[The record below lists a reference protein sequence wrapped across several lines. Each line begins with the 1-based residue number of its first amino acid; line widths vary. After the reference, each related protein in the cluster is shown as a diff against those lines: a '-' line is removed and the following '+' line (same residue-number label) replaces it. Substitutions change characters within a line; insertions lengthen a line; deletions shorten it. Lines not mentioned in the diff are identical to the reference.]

1 METIAE
7 LFKKRFPEPTAIQK
21 KAMPVLLQGKNA
33 LLVAPTGSG
42 KTEAALLPVLEMVHG
57 KKGIS
62 CLYIT
67 PLRALNRDMKKRMD
81 WWCEQAGITH
91 AVRHGDTSVSERGK
105 QRASPPQ
112 LLIVTPETLQAILV
126 GRVMRA
132 HLANVK
138 HVIVDEVHELMNNKR
153 GTQLSMGL
161 ERLAEV
167 ADFQRIG
174 LSATV
179 AKPREAGKL
188 ICGERE
194 FSVIEA
200 GAGRELDLEIIKAYG
215 GQKKIFEKV
224 KDILEKEAGKRR
236 IVFVNTRS
244 TAEALATYLD
254 MEKVPIDIHHGSL
267 SAEVRLKTEEGLK
280 GGETKTVVATSSL
293 ELGIDIGGMEEII
306 QFNSP
311 REVARLVQRVGRS
324 GHAMHLRPSGKI
336 VVGDYDEWMEARAI
350 KDKFEGGF
358 LEEREVVRGAM
369 DVAAHQFVGLLL
381 DKGRMNV
388 DDAYKILNRAYA
400 FALKPDEFK
409 RVVKQLERER
419 LIFLNPDNTSAIRQA
434 GREYYFYNLTTIPKE
449 RKYALRDASTNKI
462 VASLD
467 ERFVA
472 TLTPGEFFSSKGK
485 VWKMIELSSEL
496 LAEQTA
502 SADFV
507 IPDWVGEDIPVH
519 KEVAQEVGRLR
530 GADEEKHGER
540 VVPDDKKILVEI
552 AKESVIL
559 HSCLGTRINYTLGR
573 VLQLRLAKKLGAE
586 VAVATDPYRVM
597 LRLPFPAKK
606 EWIDAAL
613 VPYDLEF
620 DAEESLWNSSALR
633 LVFLHTGR
641 MFGMFGEDAMV
652 GTKLIRLMVDTPV
665 YDETLNSIFRK
676 YFDLEGAKRLLLG
689 IMKKEPALVFE
700 EREKLSFFAM
710 VGIKRKEEGVPSIQP
725 REAMLKS
732 IREEL
737 EKKKITLHCLS
748 CGAERLT
755 TVANAPENFKC
766 HKCGRTSLT
775 IWPGEPEELAAKAAI
790 LRAYGKKGL
799 LALSV
804 FGVGPKTADRILSK
818 LHKDEDLLLLDLLE
832 AQKNFIKNKKYWRA

>member
-7 LFKKRFPEPTAIQK
+7 LFRKRFPEPTAIQR

-42 KTEAALLPVLEMVHG
+42 KTEAALLPVLEMLHG
-57 KKGIS
+57 KPGIS

-81 WWCEQAGITH
+81 WWCDRAGITH
-91 AVRHGDTSVSERGK
+91 AVRHGDTGAAERGK
-105 QRASPPQ
+105 QRATPPQ
-112 LLIVTPETLQAILV
+112 LLIVTPETLQALLV
-126 GRVMRA
+126 GRVMRK

-138 HVIVDEVHELMNNKR
+138 HVIVDEVHELLNSKR

-161 ERLAEV
+161 ERLAEI
-167 ADFQRIG
+167 AKFQRIG
-174 LSATV
+174 LSATI
-179 AKPREAGKL
+179 AKPREAGRL
-188 ICGERE
+188 ICGEHE
-194 FSVIEA
+194 FEVIGA
-200 GAGRELDLEIIKAYG
+200 GKGRELDLEIIKAYG
-215 GQKKIFEKV
+215 GEKKIFEKV
-224 KDILEKEAGKRR
+224 KDIVEKERGKRR

-280 GGETKTVVATSSL
+280 GGETRTVVATSSL

-350 KDKFEGGF
+350 KNKFESGF

-381 DKGRMNV
+381 EHGRMNI
-388 DDAYKILNRAYA
+388 DDAYKILNRAHA
-400 FALKPDEFK
+400 FALKPDEFH

-419 LIFLNPDNTSAIRQA
+419 LIFLNPDNAAAARRA

-449 RKYALRDASTNKI
+449 KKYLLRDSSTNKV

-472 TLTPGEFFSSKGK
+472 NLAPGEFFSCKGK
-485 VWKMIELSSEL
+485 VWKMVELSHEL
-496 LAEQTA
+496 LAEPA
-502 SADFV
+502 SSVDFV
-507 IPDWVGEDIPVH
+507 IPDWAGEDIPVH
-519 KEVAQEVGRLR
+519 REIAQEVGRLR
-530 GADEEKHGER
+530 REDREAHGEK
-540 VVPDDKKILVEI
+540 VIPDNEKIVVEI
-552 AKESVIL
+552 AKESVVL
-559 HSCLGTRINYTLGR
+559 HSCFGTRINYTLGK
-573 VLQLRLAKKLGAE
+573 VLQLRLVRKLGAE

-606 EWIDAAL
+606 EWIDSAL

-633 LVFLHTGR
+633 IVFLHTGR

-665 YDETLNSIFRK
+665 YEETVNTIFRR
-676 YFDLEGAKRLLLG
+676 YFDLEGAKKVLVGL
-689 IMKKEPALVFE
+689 MKKELELVFE
-700 EREKLSFFAM
+700 EREGLSFFALE
-710 VGIKRKEEGVPSIQP
+710 GIRKKEEGAPSIQP

-737 EKKKITLHCLS
+737 GKKRIALRCLS
-748 CGAERLT
+748 CGAERIT
-755 TVANAPENFKC
+755 TVENAPETYKC

-775 IWPGEPEELAAKAAI
+775 VWPGAPEELADKAAI
-790 LRAYGKKGL
+790 LRAYGKRGL
-799 LALSV
+799 IALSV
-804 FGVGPKTADRILSK
+804 YGVGPKTADRILSK
-818 LHKDEDLLLLDLLE
+818 LHRDEDVLLLELLE
-832 AQKNFIKNKKYWRA
+832 AQKNFIKNRKYWRA

>member
-1 METIAE
+1 METIAS
-7 LFKKRFPEPTAIQK
+7 LFKKRFPEPTAIQH

-42 KTEAALLPVLEMVHG
+42 KTEAALLPVLEMLHG
-57 KKGIS
+57 KPGIS

-81 WWCEQAGITH
+81 WWCGQAGVTH
-91 AVRHGDTSVSERGK
+91 GVRHGDTSVSERGR

-112 LLIVTPETLQAILV
+112 LLIVTPETLQALLV
-126 GRVMRA
+126 GRVMRK

-167 ADFQRIG
+167 AKFQRIG
-174 LSATV
+174 LSATI

-188 ICGERE
+188 ICGGQE
-194 FSVIEA
+194 FEVIDT
-200 GAGRELDLEIIKAYG
+200 GKGRELDLEIIKAYG
-215 GQKKIFEKV
+215 GEKKIFEKV
-224 KDILEKEAGKRR
+224 KEILEKEQGKRR

-350 KDKFEGGF
+350 KNKFESGF

-381 DKGRMNV
+381 DNGRMNV
-388 DDAYKILNRAYA
+388 DDAYRILSRAYA
-400 FALKPDEFK
+400 FALKPEEFE
-409 RVVKQLERER
+409 RVVKQLGRER
-419 LIFLNPDNTSAIRQA
+419 LIFLNPDNTAAIRQA

-449 RKYALRDASTNKI
+449 KKFALRDSSTNRI

-485 VWKMIELSSEL
+485 VWRMIELSSEL
-496 LAEQTA
+496 LAEPA
-502 SADFV
+502 SSADFI

-519 KEVAQEVGRLR
+519 REIAQEVGRLR
-530 GADEEKHGER
+530 KGDEEKHGEKII
-540 VVPDDKKILVEI
+540 PDEKKLLVEI

-559 HSCLGTRINYTLGR
+559 HSCFGTRVNYTLGR
-573 VLQLRLAKKLGAE
+573 ILQLRLAKKLGAE

-597 LRLPFPAKK
+597 LKLPFPAKR

-613 VPYDLEF
+613 APYDLEF

-633 LVFLHTGR
+633 IVFLHTGR
-641 MFGMFGEDAMV
+641 MFGMFGEDAMI
-652 GTKLIRLMVDTPV
+652 GTKLIRLMSDTPV
-665 YDETLNSIFRK
+665 YDETVTSIFRR
-676 YFDLEGAKRLLLG
+676 YFDLEGTKKVLVGL
-689 IMKKEPALVFE
+689 MKKEFELVFE

-710 VGIKRKEEGVPSIQP
+710 VGIHRKEEGVPSIQP

-737 EKKKITLHCLS
+737 GKKRINLHCLS
-748 CGAERLT
+748 CGAERIT
-755 TVANAPENFKC
+755 TVANAPDNYKC

-775 IWPGEPEELAAKAAI
+775 LWPGEPQELADKAAI

-804 FGVGPKTADRILSK
+804 FGVGPKTAGRILGK
-818 LHKDEDLLLLDLLE
+818 LHKDEDILLLELLE

>member
-1 METIAE
+1 METIAS
-7 LFKKRFPEPTAIQK
+7 LFRKRFPEPTAIQK
-21 KAMPVLLQGKNA
+21 KAMPALLQGKNA

-57 KKGIS
+57 KPGIS

-81 WWCEQAGITH
+81 WWCGHAGITH
-91 AVRHGDTSVSERGK
+91 AVRHGDTGVAERGK

-112 LLIVTPETLQAILV
+112 LLIVTPETLQALLV
-126 GRVMRA
+126 GKVMRK

-138 HVIVDEVHELMNNKR
+138 HVIVDEVHELLGNKR
-153 GTQLSMGL
+153 GAQLSMGL
-161 ERLAEV
+161 ERLAEI
-167 ADFQRIG
+167 AEFQRIG
-174 LSATV
+174 LSATI

-188 ICGERE
+188 VCGKQFE
-194 FSVIEA
+194 VIDA

-215 GQKKIFEKV
+215 GEKKTFEKV
-224 KDILEKEAGKRR
+224 KEILEKEKEKRR

-244 TAEALATYLD
+244 TAEALATYLG
-254 MEKVPIDIHHGSL
+254 MEKVPVDIHHGSL
-267 SAEVRLKTEEGLK
+267 AADVRLKTEEGLK

-293 ELGIDIGGMEEII
+293 ELGIDIGDMEEII

-324 GHAMHLRPSGKI
+324 GHALHLRPSGKI
-336 VVGDYDEWMEARAI
+336 VVSDYDEWMEARAI
-350 KDKFEGGF
+350 KNKFESGF
-358 LEEREVVRGAM
+358 LEEREAVRGAM

-381 DKGRMNV
+381 DNGRMNI
-388 DDAYKILNRAYA
+388 DDAYRVLARAYA
-400 FALKPDEFK
+400 FALKPEEFR

-419 LIFLNPDNTSAIRQA
+419 LIFLNPDNTAAVRQA

-449 RKYALRDASTNKI
+449 KKYLLRDASTNRI

-472 TLTPGEFFSSKGK
+472 TLAPGEFFSAKGK
-485 VWKMIELSSEL
+485 VWRMVELSSEL
-496 LAEQTA
+496 LAEPAT

-519 KEVAQEVGRLR
+519 REVAQEVGRLR
-530 GADEEKHGER
+530 REDGEAHGEK
-540 VVPDDKKILVEI
+540 VIPDERKLLVEV
-552 AKESVIL
+552 AGESVVI
-559 HSCLGTRINYTLGR
+559 HSCFGTRINYTLGK
-573 VLQLRLAKKLGAE
+573 VLQLRLSKKLGAE

-597 LRLPFPAKK
+597 LKLPFPAKK
-606 EWIDAAL
+606 EWVDAAL

-633 LVFLHTGR
+633 IVFLHTGR

-652 GTKLIRLMVDTPV
+652 GTKLIRLMADTPV
-665 YDETLNSIFRK
+665 YEETVNSIFRK
-676 YFDLEGAKRLLLG
+676 YFDLEGAKKLLVGL
-689 IMKKEPALVFE
+689 MKKELELVFE
-700 EREKLSFFAM
+700 ERGKLSFFAIE
-710 VGIKRKEEGVPSIQP
+710 GIKRKEEGVPSIQP
-725 REAMLKS
+725 REAMLRS

-737 EKKKITLHCLS
+737 GKKRVALRCLS
-748 CGAERLT
+748 CGAERIT
-755 TVANAPENFKC
+755 TVENAPEAYKC

-775 IWPGEPEELAAKAAI
+775 IWPGSPEELADKAAI
-790 LRAYGKKGL
+790 LRAYGKRGL

-804 FGVGPKTADRILSK
+804 YGVGPKTADRILSK
-818 LHKDEDLLLLDLLE
+818 LHKDEDLLLLELLE

>member
-1 METIAE
+1 METIAD

-21 KAMPVLLQGKNA
+21 KAMPALLQGKNA

-57 KKGIS
+57 KPGIS
-62 CLYIT
+62 ALYIT

-112 LLIVTPETLQAILV
+112 LLIVTPETLQALLV

-132 HLANVK
+132 HLSNVK
-138 HVIVDEVHELMNNKR
+138 HVIVEEVHELMNNKR

-167 ADFQRIG
+167 AEFQRIG
-174 LSATV
+174 LSATI
-179 AKPREAGKL
+179 ARPKEAGKL
-188 ICGERE
+188 ICGARE

-200 GAGRELDLEIIKAYG
+200 GASREIDLEIVKAYG
-215 GQKKIFEKV
+215 GEKKVFEKV
-224 KDILEKEAGKRR
+224 KDILEKGQVKRR
-236 IVFVNTRS
+236 IIFVNTRS
-244 TAEALATYLD
+244 TAEGLATYLD

-293 ELGIDIGGMEEII
+293 ELGIDIGDMEEII

-350 KDKFEGGF
+350 KDEFENGF

-381 DKGRMNV
+381 DKGRINV
-388 DDAYKILNRAYA
+388 DDAYTILNRAYA

-409 RVVKQLERER
+409 RVVKQLDRER

-449 RKYALRDASTNKI
+449 RKYMLRDAGTNRI

-472 TLTPGEFFSSKGK
+472 NLAPGEFFSSRGK
-485 VWKMIELSSEL
+485 VWRMIELTSEL
-496 LAEQTA
+496 LAEQAA

-519 KEVAQEVGRLR
+519 REVAQEVGRLR
-530 GADEEKHGER
+530 GADEEKHGEKM
-540 VVPDDKKILVEI
+540 VPDEKKILVEI
-552 AKESVIL
+552 AKESVVL
-559 HSCLGTRINYTLGR
+559 HSCFGTRINYTLGR

-665 YDETLNSIFRK
+665 YEETVNSIFRK

-766 HKCGRTSLT
+766 HGCGRTSLT
-775 IWPGEPEELAAKAAI
+775 VWPGAPEELAAKAAI
-790 LRAYGKKGL
+790 LRAYGKRGL